1 METVILAWA
10 LQLSRFIKA
19 AASAKAMVWL
29 DRCVARGSRVSGV
42 CYRGS
47 SDSLR
52 PVEFKVKDPMTA
64 GGECLSICGG
74 ASSRRSYQLLN
85 HPSNYCGNWASI
97 TPSIIQGR
105 QTEHQKAARDVTVE
119 WRDNKGWREEGK
131 KREGGGEKQ
140 RRSIEGTWGEKALGT
155 VKGCIY
161 VLVLCLYSPKSGY
174 YSALSR
180 KEKVTEALLL
190 TFLRLIDCL
199 TDCLMLWFPAENK
212 MMFSS
217 CLPVCLTRCFKT
229 VQVSWEGSCSYCCR
243 PSLFVSC
250 DAVALMY

>member
-1 METVILAWA
+1 MKQWELSSFLFLFFCFSCQESSLFYFISIEMQTVILAWA

-29 DRCVARGSRVSGV
+29 DRCVAPGSRVSGV

-52 PVEFKVKDPMTA
+52 PIEFNVKDPKTA
-64 GGECLSICGG
+64 GGECLSIRGG
-74 ASSRRSYQLLN
+74 APSRRSYRLLN
-85 HPSNYCGNWASI
+85 HPSNYYGNWASI

-131 KREGGGEKQ
+131 KREGGGEK
-140 RRSIEGTWGEKALGT
+140 RWRSIEGKKALWT
-155 VKGCIY
+155 VKRCIY
-161 VLVLCLYSPKSGY
+161 VLVLCLYSPKSEY

-212 MMFSS
+212 MMF
-217 CLPVCLTRCFKT
+217 
-229 VQVSWEGSCSYCCR
+229 
-243 PSLFVSC
+243 
-250 DAVALMY
+250 

>member
-1 METVILAWA
+1 MKQWELSSFLFLFFCFSCQESSLFYFISIEMQTVILAWA

-29 DRCVARGSRVSGV
+29 DRCVAPGSRVSGV

-52 PVEFKVKDPMTA
+52 PIEFNVKDPKTA
-64 GGECLSICGG
+64 GGECLSIRGG
-74 ASSRRSYQLLN
+74 APSRRSYRLLN

-131 KREGGGEKQ
+131 KREGGGEK
-140 RRSIEGTWGEKALGT
+140 RWRSIKGKNALWT
-155 VKGCIY
+155 VKRCIY
-161 VLVLCLYSPKSGY
+161 VLVLCLYSPKSEY

-212 MMFSS
+212 MMF
-217 CLPVCLTRCFKT
+217 
-229 VQVSWEGSCSYCCR
+229 
-243 PSLFVSC
+243 
-250 DAVALMY
+250 